1 MGYLGNP
8 STITG
13 SQNYKRL
20 DFTATASQTS
30 FQISG
35 GYPINGIDVYRNGVK
50 LANGKDFTAS
60 DGNYV
65 NLLSAANENDSIGV
79 VIVENFNVA
88 DAVTGSGDQTIA
100 GKLTVEDLSVT
111 GAGASFA
118 DNSILY
124 FGTGNDLQIQ
134 HEVVGSGGTSYILD
148 KATGNLVIGGDSN
161 VTISDAGGTQ
171 TKARFITDG
180 ASELYQ
186 SGSKKFETDPA
197 GVKVTGDVIS
207 TGMTATGQVQLTNVN
222 VAAALTGTTGY
233 FSSNVTIGGTLTYED
248 VTNIDSVGLITA
260 RNGLQVLAGITTIA
274 GQSSLTNVNV
284 SSALTATNTTL
295 GFTTFSEAIDIE
307 SATETVAVAATSP
320 ALSPGGRV
328 IVECDAA
335 SASVFT
341 YACSNGEVG
350 IVSFKN
356 FPVSKNQINTYT
368 ILFTQNATGTG
379 NTTNT
384 VGIGTSVTLNPL
396 GVSGFSTSARVASA
410 STITLTN
417 NANDIDVVTFAIH
430 YNGGGTGTAGNY
442 TVLATKNNGYR
453 YGSIGF

>member
-1 MGYLGNP
+1 MAITRATTLSGLVGGGLTLSPSAASITAENITGFAATFKSNVTASSNLDVDGRSSLDDVNIAEGLNVTGGITTVAGQATIGNLTVGA
-8 STITG
+8 SCTITG
-13 SQNYKRL
+13 
-20 DFTATASQTS
+20 A
-30 FQISG
+30 
-35 GYPINGIDVYRNGVK
+35 
-50 LANGKDFTAS
+50 
-60 DGNYV
+60 
-65 NLLSAANENDSIGV
+65 
-79 VIVENFNVA
+79 
-88 DAVTGSGDQTIA
+88 
-100 GKLTVEDLSVT
+100 
-111 GAGASFA
+111 
-118 DNSILY
+118 
-124 FGTGNDLQIQ
+124 
-134 HEVVGSGGTSYILD
+134 
-148 KATGNLVIGGDSN
+148 
-161 VTISDAGGTQ
+161 
-171 TKARFITDG
+171 
-180 ASELYQ
+180 
-186 SGSKKFETDPA
+186 
-197 GVKVTGDVIS
+197 
-207 TGMTATGQVQLTNVN
+207 
-222 VAAALTGTTGY
+222 
-233 FSSNVTIGGTLTYED
+233 LTYED
-248 VTNIDSVGLITA
+248 VTNIDSIGLITA
-260 RNGLQVLAGITTIA
+260 RNGLQVLAGITTLA
-274 GQSSLTNVNV
+274 GQSNLTNVNV

>member
-65 NLLSAANENDSIGV
+65 NLLSTANENDSIGV

-207 TGMTATGQVQLTNVN
+207 TGMTATGQVQ
-222 VAAALTGTTGY
+222 
-233 FSSNVTIGGTLTYED
+233 
-248 VTNIDSVGLITA
+248 
-260 RNGLQVLAGITTIA
+260 
-274 GQSSLTNVNV
+274 
-284 SSALTATNTTL
+284 
-295 GFTTFSEAIDIE
+295 
-307 SATETVAVAATSP
+307 
-320 ALSPGGRV
+320 
-328 IVECDAA
+328 
-335 SASVFT
+335 
-341 YACSNGEVG
+341 
-350 IVSFKN
+350 
-356 FPVSKNQINTYT
+356 
-368 ILFTQNATGTG
+368 
-379 NTTNT
+379 
-384 VGIGTSVTLNPL
+384 
-396 GVSGFSTSARVASA
+396 
-410 STITLTN
+410 
-417 NANDIDVVTFAIH
+417 
-430 YNGGGTGTAGNY
+430 
-442 TVLATKNNGYR
+442 
-453 YGSIGF
+453 